1 MKKLFIGIDISKDVF
16 DFYGISETGETVIPS
31 GIHFNS
37 KKGIKSFLDMV
48 RKYTDYEPHM
58 CMEHTGLYGYLLM
71 TEFSSASMRF
81 SVINPLEM
89 KLSSG
94 LARGK
99 NDSIDALRIAKY
111 ALANRFDLKPFTLAS
126 REIRRLKI
134 LMGMRDGQVKVM
146 VQQKNSLKAF
156 KLVAA
161 DIPLAKELN
170 EHQKLIDAHQKVIG
184 KLEKQ
189 MLEIV
194 QGNVQLSDSYRKITK
209 VIGVGP
215 LTAIKCIVETENFSK
230 FDDPRKFACHSG
242 LAPFAYQSGS
252 SVRKRARTS
261 PISDKNMKAIL
272 FKAAS
277 SALQHDPQLK
287 NYYKRKTEEG
297 KHKLSVINAIANKII
312 LRIFAVVKRDEPFV
326 KLSA

>member
-1 MKKLFIGIDISKDVF
+1 M
-16 DFYGISETGETVIPS
+16 
-31 GIHFNS
+31 
-37 KKGIKSFLDMV
+37 
-48 RKYTDYEPHM
+48 
-58 CMEHTGLYGYLLM
+58 
-71 TEFSSASMRF
+71 A
-81 SVINPLEM
+81 
-89 KLSSG
+89 
-94 LARGK
+94 
-99 NDSIDALRIAKY
+99 
-111 ALANRFDLKPFTLAS
+111 
-126 REIRRLKI
+126 
-134 LMGMRDGQVKVM
+134 MRDGQVKIM
-146 VQQKNSLKAF
+146 VQQKNSLKPF

-161 DIPLAKELN
+161 DISRAKELKEN
-170 EHQKLIDAHQKVIG
+170 QKLIDAHHKVIA

-189 MLEIV
+189 MLEIIR
-194 QGNVQLSDSYRKITK
+194 GNVQLSDSYRKITK

-215 LTAIKCIVETENFSK
+215 LTAIKYIVETENFSK
-230 FDDPRKFACHSG
+230 FDDPRKFTCHSG
-242 LAPFAYQSGS
+242 LAPFEYQSGS
-252 SVRKRARTS
+252 RVRKRARSS